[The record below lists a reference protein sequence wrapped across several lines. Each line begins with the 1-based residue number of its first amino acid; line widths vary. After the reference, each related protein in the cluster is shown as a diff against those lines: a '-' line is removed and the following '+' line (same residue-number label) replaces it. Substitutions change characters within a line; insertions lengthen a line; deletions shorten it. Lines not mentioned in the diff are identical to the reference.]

1 MRDKKFAVTVSS
13 MVLMLASNIFLAA
26 RIVSLEKA
34 VSALEVKTDGF
45 GKSLAEFQAHADV
58 QAGRIQKDL
67 GEIAE
72 KADMQ
77 FSRTVGMSRT
87 YDALL
92 SEQKKKTVDT
102 TSLDNAVESMRR
114 DAKKHFAE
122 KKYSLAYN
130 EFKKVLSY
138 QKDDME
144 SRLNKMK
151 SLYYKNRADSSSY
164 SEILEDIRI
173 LRANGYLDGEATQIE
188 TLVTAEREGLND

>member
-1 MRDKKFAVTVSS
+1 MRNKKFAATVSA
-13 MVLMLASNIFLAA
+13 MALMLASNIFLAA

-114 DAKKHFAE
+114 EAKKHFAE

>member
-1 MRDKKFAVTVSS
+1 MKDKKFAVTVSA

-114 DAKKHFAE
+114 EAKKHFAE

>member
-1 MRDKKFAVTVSS
+1 MRDKKFAVTVSA

-67 GEIAE
+67 GDIAE

>member
-1 MRDKKFAVTVSS
+1 MRDKKFAVTVSA

-45 GKSLAEFQAHADV
+45 GKSLAEFRAHADV

-114 DAKKHFAE
+114 EAKKHFAE

-173 LRANGYLDGEATQIE
+173 LRENGHLDEEAAQIE
-188 TLVTAEREGLND
+188 KLVTAEREGLND

>member
-1 MRDKKFAVTVSS
+1 MKDKKFAVTVSA

-114 DAKKHFAE
+114 EAKKHFAE

-144 SRLNKMK
+144 RVYCQWWFRLSAPCPASAKQ
-151 SLYYKNRADSSSY
+151 LHR
-164 SEILEDIRI
+164 
-173 LRANGYLDGEATQIE
+173 
-188 TLVTAEREGLND
+188 

>member
-1 MRDKKFAVTVSS
+1 MRDKKFAVTVSA

-138 QKDDME
+138 QNDDME

>member
-1 MRDKKFAVTVSS
+1 MRDKKFAVTVSA

-102 TSLDNAVESMRR
+102 TSMDNAVESMRR

-138 QKDDME
+138 QNDDME

>member
-1 MRDKKFAVTVSS
+1 MRDKKFAATVSA
-13 MVLMLASNIFLAA
+13 MALMLASNIFLAA
-26 RIVSLEKA
+26 RIASLGKA
-34 VSALEVKTDGF
+34 VSALEAKADGF
-45 GKSLAEFQAHADV
+45 GISLAEFRAHADI
-58 QAGRIQKDL
+58 QAGMIQEGL
-67 GEIAE
+67 GKMAE

-102 TSLDNAVESMRR
+102 TSRDNAVESMRGG
-114 DAKKHFAE
+114 AKKHFAE
-122 KKYSLAYN
+122 RKYSLAYS
-130 EFKKVLSY
+130 EFQKVLSY
-138 QKDDME
+138 QNDDME

-173 LRANGYLDGEATQIE
+173 LRENGHLDEEAAQIE
-188 TLVTAEREGLND
+188 KLVTAEREGLND

>member
-1 MRDKKFAVTVSS
+1 MRDKKFAVTVSA

>member
-1 MRDKKFAVTVSS
+1 MRNKKFAATVSA
-13 MVLMLASNIFLAA
+13 MALMLASNIFLAA
-26 RIVSLEKA
+26 RIASLGKA

-114 DAKKHFAE
+114 EAKKHFAE